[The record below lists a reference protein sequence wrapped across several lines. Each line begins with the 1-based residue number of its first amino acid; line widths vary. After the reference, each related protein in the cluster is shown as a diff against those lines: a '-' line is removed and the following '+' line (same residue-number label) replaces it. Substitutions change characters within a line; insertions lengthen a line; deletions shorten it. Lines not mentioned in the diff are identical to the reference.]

1 MSETPQREFDI
12 LEKAGLVLLALQ
24 LAIFAKM
31 WNDLGFDRATDGF
44 PIFMLVTSLFVAAQ
58 RKLMARPPNR
68 GAAGWILAS
77 RAGVLLMLTLCTLAI
92 GVNRLV
98 PDLLPGAAPAPE
110 LVLGGMAALMWA
122 VIALKGAGVGKL
134 KPGAAMGI
142 RVPWTLQSRLAW
154 DRAHRTLGRVLFC
167 GGLIGLAT
175 SFVVPPMISFAMWF
189 GTVGIAVAAALIES
203 WRTWRIDP
211 ARGSPA

>member
-1 MSETPQREFDI
+1 MTETPEREFDI
-12 LEKAGLVLLALQ
+12 LEKAGLVLLTLQ

-31 WNDLGFDRATDGF
+31 WNDLGFDRATDAF

-58 RKLMARPPNR
+58 RKLMVSPPNR
-68 GAAGWILAS
+68 GAARWIFAS
-77 RAGVLLMLTLCTLAI
+77 RAGVLLMLTLGTLAI

-98 PDLLPGAAPAPE
+98 PDFVPGGKLAPE
-110 LVLGGMAALMWA
+110 FVFGSMFALMWT

-175 SFVVPPMISFAMWF
+175 SFVVPPMISIAMWF

-203 WRTWRIDP
+203 WRTWRLDP
-211 ARGSPA
+211 VRGSPA

>member
-1 MSETPQREFDI
+1 M
-12 LEKAGLVLLALQ
+12 
-24 LAIFAKM
+24 
-31 WNDLGFDRATDGF
+31 
-44 PIFMLVTSLFVAAQ
+44 VTSLFVASQ
-58 RKLMARPPNR
+58 RNLMVRPPNR
-68 GAAGWILAS
+68 GAARWIFAS
-77 RAGVLLMLTLCTLAI
+77 RAAVLLMLTLGTLAI
-92 GVNRLV
+92 GVYRLV
-98 PDLLPGAAPAPE
+98 PDAAPAPE
-110 LVLGGMAALMWA
+110 FVFGGMFALMWT

-175 SFVVPPMISFAMWF
+175 SFVVPPLFSIAMWF

-203 WRTWRIDP
+203 WRTWRLDP
-211 ARGSPA
+211 DRGSPA